1 MDDNESIVRRFIAD
15 WSSLDADKL
24 VEYFTEDGV
33 YHNMPAQPV
42 AGREKLHRFIG
53 AFLSGWERTDWK
65 ILNLIGRG
73 DVVIAERL
81 DRTVVAGKP
90 VDLPCCGVFEM
101 RGGKIAVWRDYFDM
115 ATYTRAVAG

>member
-1 MDDNESIVRRFIAD
+1 MEDNESVVRRFIAD

-42 AGREKLHRFIG
+42 AGREKLRRFIG
-53 AFLSGWERTDWK
+53 AFLSGWERTDWEV
-65 ILNLIGRG
+65 LNLIGRG
-73 DVVIAERL
+73 DVVFAERL
-81 DRTVVAGKP
+81 DRSLVAGKP